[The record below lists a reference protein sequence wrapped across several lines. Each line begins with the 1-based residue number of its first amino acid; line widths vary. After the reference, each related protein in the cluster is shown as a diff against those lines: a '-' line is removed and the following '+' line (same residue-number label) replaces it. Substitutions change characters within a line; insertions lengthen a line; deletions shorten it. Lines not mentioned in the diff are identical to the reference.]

1 MMGRSTAF
9 GILIALMVLAAGRA
23 CVASSPVSYDPAALA
38 DAFQGAQKVDLRTSK
53 VPSVVKLRDIVK
65 ISPPTE
71 PVILKTFKR
80 DSLPAVLQPAFQDP
94 GVAGVTIGGKYIAI
108 IHTELD
114 KEYDD
119 ILSHEMV
126 HAYISL
132 ASPKPL
138 PFWFQEGSAVH
149 FFTDKTRK
157 FYGQPSKDQI
167 GVMVGKTVE
176 LNDAYKQ
183 KLQSFHF
190 LIEQAG
196 DQKFNAWFRDAVI
209 TGVVNPRPL
218 MGLSETTSEPR
229 HSIRRFP
236 QWLIGV
242 IAGVV
247 VLVLVVGYH
256 VARRDDGYI

>member
-1 MMGRSTAF
+1 LPTSF
-9 GILIALMVLAAGRA
+9 D
-23 CVASSPVSYDPAALA
+23 PVALA
-38 DAFQGAQKVDLRTSK
+38 EAFTDSQHVDLNTSK

-65 ISPPTE
+65 IPPPQE
-71 PVILKTFKR
+71 RVLVKTFKR
-80 DSLPAVLQPAFQDP
+80 NALPAILQPAFSNP
-94 GVAGVTIGGKYIAI
+94 GVSGVTIGGRYIAI
-108 IHTELD
+108 ISTDLK

-132 ASPKPL
+132 ISPKPL

-149 FFTDKTRK
+149 YSTDKTRK
-157 FYGQPSKDQI
+157 FYGQPSKDQV

-176 LNDAYKQ
+176 LDSTYKQ

-196 DQKFNAWFRDAVI
+196 DKKFNEWFRDAVMA
-209 TGVVNPRPL
+209 GVVNPRSL
-218 MGLSETTSEPR
+218 VGLSETTQEPHR
-229 HSIRRFP
+229 SVKRFP
-236 QWLIGV
+236 QWLFGV

-247 VLVLVVGYH
+247 IIVLVIGYH